1 MSKEI
6 CLLLAVFA
14 FVMVAA
20 VLFGGV
26 AALFLAAYAAT
37 VVICALEYVRKG
49 RVRA

>member
-6 CLLLAVFA
+6 CLLLAAFGFA
-14 FVMVAA
+14 VVVA

-26 AALFLAAYAAT
+26 AALFLVAYAAT
-37 VVICALEYVRKG
+37 VVICALGYLRKG